1 MQMQHKLVVI
11 QDPTVL
17 EEVLPCLLH
26 IYLFLL
32 FVLKTEK
39 KMNMSI
45 MKYNNENILSGKGSC
60 MV

>member
-1 MQMQHKLVVI
+1 MQMQHKLVVMP
-11 QDPTVL
+11 DLTVL
-17 EEVLPCLLH
+17 GEVFPYFWH

-45 MKYNNENILSGKGSC
+45 MRYNNESYFKAKVGCI
-60 MV
+60 V

>member
-1 MQMQHKLVVI
+1 MQHKLVVI

-17 EEVLPCLLH
+17 EEVLPCLWH

-39 KMNMSI
+39 KINMSI
-45 MKYNNENILSGKGSC
+45 MKYNNEIYFKAK
-60 MV
+60 MAKK